1 MNTVKF
7 IAAILALAVLTALCG
22 CSKKDKGSSLST
34 VITAENSETAA
45 TETSHEEKTSESQT
59 NAASESVSVSTESTT
74 EPTAS
79 ENTSESTEGYP
90 DAVSAAKDYYNAYIN
105 HDAEA
110 VYSLF
115 NKDEIEGF
123 YTVMESALEGKS
135 AEEVFRKAAVIRAIE
150 SSMDAM
156 KVFMDSHATSANDKW
171 SVTITDKE
179 LEEVKKEKLDEFNTS
194 LGTSYTSGFECR
206 YIFYSNDNNG
216 ESFQGNSSAFLE
228 KDGKWYLSFSNAMG
242 TDLLNY
248 IELE

>member
-1 MNTVKF
+1 MNTIKF
-7 IAAILALAVLTALCG
+7 ITFFLIPIVLTALCG
-22 CSKKDKGSSLST
+22 CSKNDKENLSST
-34 VITAENSETAA
+34 VIVTKNSEAISTAA
-45 TETSHEEKTSESQT
+45 SYDKTEPNYQTNTTEETVSIPSKNTTEPTVSEKTSEI
-59 NAASESVSVSTESTT
+59 
-74 EPTAS
+74 
-79 ENTSESTEGYP
+79 TEGYS
-90 DAVSAAKDYYNAYIN
+90 DALSAAKDYYNAYIN

-110 VYSLF
+110 VYSMF

-123 YTVMESALEGKS
+123 YEIMKSALEGKS
-135 AEEVFRKAAVIRAIE
+135 ADEVFRKAAVIRAIE
-150 SSMDAM
+150 SSMDSM
-156 KVFMDSHATSANDKW
+156 KVFMDNYAVSANDKW
-171 SVTITDKE
+171 SVTITNKE

-206 YIFYSNDNNG
+206 YIFYLNDNNG